1 MNAHNKQHDSASP
14 VVKQN
19 LTTAAAQEAVVWQW
33 RCPRADTDWS
43 DCDKSLYDELRKAIG
58 GEAGEMN
65 GLRYQVRALYAAP
78 VTAAPADHLHAHL
91 LHMLGAKDHED
102 AGRIIGELHA
112 ATMRTPAAPGI
123 DVGVPGATLT
133 IDGETFTVDEVRLVL
148 AGALADAKRLDFLI
162 RTYSHLRMR
171 NGAWVVAVGGETPA
185 PGEGYPTAC
194 AAIDAAM
201 QTQAGDAEVQP

>member
-1 MNAHNKQHDSASP
+1 MNAHNEQHDPASA

-19 LTTAAAQEAVVWQW
+19 LTTQPAAAQEAVAPERVAWA
-33 RCPRADTDWS
+33 RNGATGSTIIPMPGLHKLPHGD
-43 DCDKSLYDELRKAIG
+43 YDLF
-58 GEAGEMN
+58 
-65 GLRYQVRALYAAP
+65 AAP
-78 VTAAPADHLHAHL
+78 VTAAPAVDVETLRAL
-91 LHMLGAKDHED
+91 SDRWANDRSYTGSPVDDIRALIEQPTKS
-102 AGRIIGELHA
+102 
-112 ATMRTPAAPGI
+112 TPAAPGI
-123 DVGVPGATLT
+123 DMGVPGATLT

-201 QTQAGDAEVQP
+201 QTQPGDVEVQNG